1 MSSSVCVRSLTALFG
16 ILISCRIII
25 GLSGS
30 PLDGGGGGGRGISRY
45 TIDKMQFIHAIAVP
59 IRETERER
67 EVAAAVAR
75 ARKQCACAR
84 FFAWHV
90 MNKA

>member
-30 PLDGGGGGGRGISRY
+30 PLDGGGGRGISRY

-67 EVAAAVAR
+67 GVAAAAAR